1 MSLILNVVLPD
12 GTEVYQTM
20 EHVKPV
26 SVKAELTEI
35 DLEGIDKIA
44 EDAVEFINNGRMDVR
59 AASAW
64 AIHHLDDQWGIP
76 SITTLYHKMVER
88 LESNFPA
95 KRELVRYVQMW

>member
-12 GTEVYQTM
+12 GKEVYQTM
-20 EHVKPV
+20 EPVKPV
-26 SVKAELTEI
+26 SVKAELTEL

-44 EDAVEFINNGRMDVR
+44 EDAVEFINSGKMDVR
-59 AASAW
+59 QASW
-64 AIHHLDDQWGIP
+64 AIHHLDDQWGVP
-76 SITTLYHKMVER
+76 SLTAMYHKMVER